1 MRKIVSFFLFF
12 WMTLLPLLAEEEP
25 EFIPNSGAAAHPI
38 VAAIKLIGMA
48 ATAIFVI
55 YWVVKSI
62 KVVKH
67 DEDDKVHLPD

>member
-25 EFIPNSGAAAHPI
+25 EFIPNSGAAAHPV
-38 VAAIKLIGMA
+38 VAAIKLVGMA

>member
-1 MRKIVSFFLFF
+1 MRKTVSLFI
-12 WMTLLPLLAEEEP
+12 LSGLAALPLLAEEEP
-25 EFIPNSGAAAHPI
+25 EFIPDSGAAAHPI
-38 VAAIKLIGMA
+38 VAAIKLLGMA

-67 DEDDKVHLPD
+67 DEDDRVHLPD

>member
-1 MRKIVSFFLFF
+1 MLRLWLTI
-12 WMTLLPLLAEEEP
+12 LPALAALAEETPRFMP
-25 EFIPNSGAAAHPI
+25 EGSGPSAHPV
-38 VAAIKLIGMA
+38 VAAIKMVGMA

-67 DEDDKVHLPD
+67 DEDDRVDLPD